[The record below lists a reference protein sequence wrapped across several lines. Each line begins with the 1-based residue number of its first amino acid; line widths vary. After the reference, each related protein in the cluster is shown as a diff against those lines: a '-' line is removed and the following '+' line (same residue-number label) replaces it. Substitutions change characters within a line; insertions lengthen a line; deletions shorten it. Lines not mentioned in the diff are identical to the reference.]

1 MKSAP
6 ITLEFG
12 TQRLPAS
19 ADGLLHAASALSTL
33 GVPMPADWTAFSEE
47 HDLTSPERD
56 FGVGP
61 EATLSAAEFAGLSF
75 ALSTPEAR
83 RWRRRAQVLLA
94 RALTGDVRLAAEI
107 AERNAN
113 PEARRWLTARL
124 ESTEARRTLMSTVAR
139 HGGEGRVY
147 GQLGSISNRSVL
159 GTDSATIRR
168 ERGVKQ
174 TRDGLRS
181 EELLRLAYL
190 DTATARAIAGR
201 GAQGNEAILR
211 LHEEVARRER
221 HLWDHPLTP
230 KAG

>member
-1 MKSAP
+1 MKTSP

-19 ADGLLHAASALSTL
+19 GDGLLHAATALTVL
-33 GVPMPADWTAFSEE
+33 GLATPTDWTAFAAE
-47 HDLTSPERD
+47 HDLESPERD
-56 FGVGP
+56 FGTGP
-61 EATLSAAEFAGLSF
+61 EATLHPTEFARLAF
-75 ALSTPEAR
+75 VLTTPEAK
-83 RWRRRAQVLLA
+83 RWRKRAQTLLA

-107 AERNAN
+107 AERSAD
-113 PEARRWLTARL
+113 PDARRWLAARL
-124 ESTEARRTLMSTVAR
+124 ESTDARRTLMGTVAR
-139 HGGEGRVY
+139 HGGEGQVY

-190 DTATARAIAGR
+190 DTATARAIEEQ
-201 GAQGNEAILR
+201 GAFGNAAILR
-211 LHEEVARRER
+211 LHEDVARRER
-221 HLWDHPLTP
+221 GLWQ
-230 KAG
+230 KSG